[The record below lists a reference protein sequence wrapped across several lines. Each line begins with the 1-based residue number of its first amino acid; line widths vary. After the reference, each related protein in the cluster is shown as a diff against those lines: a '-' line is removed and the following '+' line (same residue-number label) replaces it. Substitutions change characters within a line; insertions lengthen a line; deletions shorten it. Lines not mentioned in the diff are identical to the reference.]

1 VTDALLSSRDAAAF
15 WGCQARGFTQRMAQW
30 GFAPVVRPGT
40 TRHGGR
46 SHWWHPAD
54 VMKARAM
61 ARADVARKATE
72 AKAKADAEASTDE
85 ATRRKRE
92 YLTILRRHYA
102 QERWRKYWTAK
113 AEARQAA
120 KQSAK
125 QAKVAR

>member
-1 VTDALLSSRDAAAF
+1 MTEPLINSRDAAAL
-15 WGCQARGFTQRMAQW
+15 WGCNARGLTQRMARW
-30 GFAPVVRPGT
+30 GFSPVVRPGT

-46 SHWWHPAD
+46 SHWWRPAD
-54 VMKARAM
+54 VMQARSLA
-61 ARADVARKATE
+61 AKQAAQEAAERT
-72 AKAKADAEASTDE
+72 AKAAVPTDE

-120 KQSAK
+120 KRSAK

>member
-1 VTDALLSSRDAAAF
+1 MTEPLINSRDAAAL
-15 WGCQARGFTQRMAQW
+15 WGCNARGLTQRMARW
-30 GFAPVVRPGT
+30 GFSPVVRPST

-46 SHWWHPAD
+46 SHWWRPAD
-54 VMKARAM
+54 VMQARSLA
-61 ARADVARKATE
+61 AKQAAQEAAERT
-72 AKAKADAEASTDE
+72 AKAAVPTDE

-120 KQSAK
+120 KRSAK